1 MTDPGKREACKA
13 AFKQG
18 TLEAWDDYQVTGHH
32 ATADEVA
39 YWLGSWGSDE
49 EIPAPPCHL

>member
-13 AFKQG
+13 ALKQG

-32 ATADEVA
+32 ATVDEVTH
-39 YWLGSWGSDE
+39 WLASWGSDDE
-49 EIPAPPCHL
+49 GPAPPCHL